1 MHPDARCLSVIREV
15 ETQVGK
21 LVSAMPGGLT
31 SEISLQQ
38 LRALPVVRY
47 LIYEFDWTEFLG
59 ASGTK
64 ALSLCIVATKS
75 HAVRRLSG

>member
-1 MHPDARCLSVIREV
+1 
-15 ETQVGK
+15 
-21 LVSAMPGGLT
+21 MPGGLT

-59 ASGTK
+59 GK
-64 ALSLCIVATKS
+64 RYESLVSLYRRHQVACGQK
-75 HAVRRLSG
+75 AVRVT